1 MALFD
6 LFYIFIATKYCFGFN
21 QAHAMQHYTYIASS
35 LFAFYRTALLFLALA
50 VFACQHPRT
59 PEGFQIEPGFK
70 LERVAAEP
78 LIKDPV
84 DLEFNERGE
93 AMVLEMPGYP
103 FEDRQS
109 RLLVLQDK
117 NKDGTYDES
126 SVFAE
131 GLQLANSFLPYKKGV
146 LVAAPPYLLFLHDD
160 DQNNVADQ
168 VDTLMGGFSTGNL
181 QHNYNG
187 LTYGLD
193 DWIYAANGG
202 NDGKPYWWGDP
213 ESALDLRGQDFRI
226 NLETRTLERLGESS
240 GGFGLGMDEYG
251 RLYETHNLTHIS
263 TLVFPS
269 RYFKGK
275 DHLEKSTLEN
285 ASNHEENGLARIYP
299 IGEQESRVN
308 HPEQSGYFSGSCGI
322 TYYGGGAFG
331 EEYDHTVW
339 VADVVLNL
347 VHVDKIKAQG
357 ASFTAQRQLDQR
369 DFLASNDR
377 AFRPVNM
384 NVGPDGSMYLV
395 DMYRKVIEHPE
406 WIPDDIEKTLDLE
419 AGKDQGRI
427 YRISKGT
434 ARAFDVTQFKTET
447 GLVQALTHANQWVR
461 KTAHR
466 LLMEQKL
473 GQTSL
478 QGLKGLL
485 KDKNPLAK
493 VHALHI
499 LAAQGEL
506 SDKELAAV
514 LADQEAP
521 IRETA
526 LQLAESKLGNDPT
539 LLQTCI
545 QLLNDPDQRVRM
557 QAALSLST
565 LDEASAVYQKQR
577 TAILAGLNAAAQ
589 KSMDTWNTCAIALA
603 AQGSA
608 ADLFA
613 SLIQSKQPAKS
624 DLLTVLAQ
632 SAAQST
638 QGLQGVL
645 QQLAAPKTSN
655 ATRQNILQQLSQEV
669 PELSGTKTL
678 EPALKALEQ
687 SRDLGLISASA
698 ALRQRLNLPPSPE
711 FLTLSRS
718 ALQKVNDATLPDSTR
733 VQQLALLTLLPYA
746 QKSKV
751 LFACL
756 PNNQPIQLQEEA
768 LRQLAN
774 YAEPEIGQRLVQ
786 LWAEL
791 GPHIRKYA
799 GDLLLD
805 REIYHDAL
813 LTGLEKGQ
821 INIGEMNFDLER
833 RRTLLWWTD
842 NESTKRRAEKLFSDA
857 AVVTRQAAIDKMK
870 PALTLKGTV
879 AKGKMVFE
887 TNCANCH
894 RYGNTGVEVGPVLTE
909 ISRKSKA
916 TLLHDI
922 LDPNA
927 AADPK
932 YISHRLESKDGLSHL
947 GIVAAETDHS
957 VTLLKMGGEKVTLA
971 KKELKSFRS
980 MGTSLM
986 MEGFENAISVA
997 EMGDLLA
1004 FLQGG
1009 E

>member
-1 MALFD
+1 MLM
-6 LFYIFIATKYCFGFN
+6 LGLGT
-21 QAHAMQHYTYIASS
+21 
-35 LFAFYRTALLFLALA
+35 
-50 VFACQHPRT
+50 FACQHSTT

-117 NKDGTYDES
+117 DKDGTYDES
-126 SVFAE
+126 IVFAKD
-131 GLQLANSFLPYKKGV
+131 LQLANSFLPYKKGV
-146 LVAAPPYLLFLHDD
+146 LVAAPPYLLYLRDD
-160 DQNNVADQ
+160 DQNNVAER

-193 DWIYAANGG
+193 NWIYAANGG
-202 NDGKPYWWGDP
+202 NDGKPYWWGDT
-213 ESALDLRGQDFRI
+213 SSVMDLRGQDFRFH
-226 NLETRTLERLGESS
+226 LETRTLERLGESS
-240 GGFGLGMDEYG
+240 GGFGLAMDEYG
-251 RLYETHNLTHIS
+251 RMYETHNLTHIS
-263 TLVFPS
+263 TLVFPA

-275 DHLEKSTLEN
+275 EFLTKSTLEN
-285 ASNHEENGLARIYP
+285 VSNHEENGLARIYP

-347 VHVDKIKAQG
+347 VHVDKIKANG
-357 ASFTAQRQLDQR
+357 ASFSAQRQLDKR
-369 DFLASNDR
+369 DLLASTDR
-377 AFRPVNM
+377 SFRPVNM

-427 YRISKGT
+427 YRISKGN
-434 ARAFDVTQFKTET
+434 ARAFDVAQFKTEI
-447 GLVQALTHANQWVR
+447 GLVQALLHPNQWVR

-466 LLMEQKL
+466 LLMEKKL
-473 GQTSL
+473 GQTSMH
-478 QGLKGLL
+478 GLKGLL
-485 KDKNPLAK
+485 KDKNPLTKA
-493 VHALHI
+493 HALHI
-499 LAAQGEL
+499 LAAQKALNSKELVTAL
-506 SDKELAAV
+506 SDE
-514 LADQEAP
+514 EAP

-526 LQLAESKLGNDPT
+526 LQLAESSLGKDPA

-545 QLLNDPDQRVRM
+545 QLLDDPNQRVRM

-565 LDEASAVYQKQR
+565 LDESSAGYQKQR
-577 TAILAGLNAAAQ
+577 AAILAGLNAAAQ
-589 KSMDTWNTCAIALA
+589 KSMDTWNSCAIALA

-613 SLIQSKQPAKS
+613 SMIEASQPINS
-624 DLLTVLAQ
+624 DLMSVLAQ
-632 SAAQST
+632 SAGQST
-638 QGLQGVL
+638 EGLQSVL
-645 QQLAAPKTSN
+645 QQLAAPKINN
-655 ATRQNILQQLSQEV
+655 ATRKTILQQLSQEL
-669 PELSGTKTL
+669 PKLSGTGTL
-678 EPALKALEQ
+678 EPALKTLEQ
-687 SRDLGLISASA
+687 SRDLGLVSASA

-711 FLTLSRS
+711 FLMLSRS

-733 VQQLALLTLLPYA
+733 VQQLALLSLLPYA
-746 QKSKV
+746 PKAKV

-756 PNNQPIQLQEEA
+756 PNSQPIQLQEEA

-774 YAEPEIGQRLVQ
+774 YAEPEIGRRLVQ

-805 REIYHDAL
+805 REIHHDAL

-842 NESTKRRAEKLFSDA
+842 NENTKRRAEKLFSDA
-857 AVVTRQAAIDKMK
+857 AVVTRQSAIDKMK
-870 PALTLKGTV
+870 PALALKGNV
-879 AKGKMVFE
+879 AKGKMVFA
-887 TNCANCH
+887 THCATCH

-947 GIVAAETDHS
+947 GIVAAETDQN

-986 MEGFENAISVA
+986 MEGFEHAISVQ

>member
-1 MALFD
+1 MRHQIQQAARTIFAL
-6 LFYIFIATKYCFGFN
+6 KN
-21 QAHAMQHYTYIASS
+21 
-35 LFAFYRTALLFLALA
+35 AFLLLLLLVLSA
-50 VFACQHPRT
+50 FACQHSAT

-126 SVFAE
+126 MVFAE
-131 GLQLANSFLPYKKGV
+131 NLQLANSFLPYKKGA
-146 LVAAPPYLLFLHDD
+146 LVAAPPYLLYLHDD
-160 DQNNVADQ
+160 DQNNVAER

-193 DWIYAANGG
+193 NWIYAANGG
-202 NDGKPYWWGDP
+202 NDGKPYWWGDT
-213 ESALDLRGQDFRI
+213 SSVIDLRGQDFRF
-226 NLETRTLERLGESS
+226 NLETHTLERLGESS

-263 TLVFPS
+263 TLVFPA

-275 DHLEKSTLEN
+275 EHLEKSTLEN

-308 HPEQSGYFSGSCGI
+308 HPEQSGYFSGSCGV

-331 EEYDHTVW
+331 EEYEHTVW

-347 VHVDKIKAQG
+347 IHVDKIKPKG
-357 ASFTAQRQLDQR
+357 ASFEAVRHLEKR
-369 DFLASNDR
+369 DLLASSDR

-384 NVGPDGSMYLV
+384 SVGPDGSMYLV

-427 YRISKGT
+427 YRISKG
-434 ARAFDVTQFKTET
+434 RSSAFDVAQFKTEI
-447 GLVQALTHANQWVR
+447 GLVQALLHPNQWVR
-461 KTAHR
+461 KTAQR

-478 QGLKGLL
+478 HGLKGLL

-506 SDKELAAV
+506 SGKELAAV
-514 LADQEAP
+514 LADEEAP
-521 IRETA
+521 IREIA
-526 LQLAESKLGNDPT
+526 LQLAENNLDNDPN
-539 LLQTCI
+539 LLQAAI
-545 QLLNDPDQRVRM
+545 LLLNDPDQRVRM
-557 QAALSLST
+557 QAALSLSS
-565 LDEASAVYQKQR
+565 LDEASAAYQNQR
-577 TAILAGLNAAAQ
+577 AAIIKGLNTAAQ
-589 KSMDTWNTCAIALA
+589 KSMDTWNSCAITLA

-613 SLIQSKQPAKS
+613 PLVQSAQPANS
-624 DLLTVLAQ
+624 ELLATLAL

-638 QGLQGVL
+638 EGLQSVL
-645 QQLAAPKTSN
+645 QHLAAPKLSST
-655 ATRQNILQQLSQEV
+655 TRQNILQQLSQELPV
-669 PELSGTKTL
+669 LSGTTIL
-678 EPALKALEQ
+678 EPALKVLEQ
-687 SRDLGLISASA
+687 PQDLGLISATA
-698 ALRQRLNLPPSPE
+698 ALRQKLNLPPSAE
-711 FLTLSRS
+711 FLSLSWS
-718 ALQKVNDATLPDSTR
+718 ALQKVNDRKLPDSIR
-733 VQQLALLTLLPYA
+733 VQQLALLALLPYN

-756 PNNQPIQLQEEA
+756 PNSQPIQLQEEA

-786 LWAEL
+786 MWAEL

-805 REIYHDAL
+805 REIHHDAL
-813 LTGLEKGQ
+813 LSGLEKGQ

-842 NESTKRRAEKLFSDA
+842 NENTKRRAEKLFSDA

-870 PALTLKGTV
+870 PALALKGAS
-879 AKGKMVFE
+879 AKGAKVFE
-887 TNCANCH
+887 THCATCH

-932 YISHRLESKDGLSHL
+932 YISHRLETKDGLSHL
-947 GIVAAETDHS
+947 GIVAAETDQS
-957 VTLLKMGGEKVTLA
+957 VTLLKMGGEKVVLA

-986 MEGFENAISVA
+986 MEGFENAISA
-997 EMGDLLA
+997 QEMGDLLA

-1009 E
+1009 